1 MSTKSKTSKI
11 SRAARI
17 TTVVAGI
24 QKHFSGMATLMLNN
38 TSINTAAFVSQLQ
51 ADIALSNKATATRA
65 QLTTDVNAAN
75 QSHAT
80 VDPLLRF
87 LRALVIGQFGDT
99 DASASILADFAMAPR
114 KTPSTSTA
122 TKAQAAAQAKATRV
136 ARGTAGPKQKA
147 KIKGVVPAAEP
158 TGSAAVTIPA
168 TPAASNA
175 PASPIKP
182 TTA

>member
-1 MSTKSKTSKI
+1 MTTKSKTSKV

-99 DASASILADFAMAPR
+99 DASASILADFAMSPR
-114 KTPSTSTA
+114 KPPSTNVDA
-122 TKAQAAAQAKATRV
+122 KAQAKAQAAATRV
-136 ARGTAGPKQKA
+136 ARGTKGPKQKA
-147 KIKGVVPAAEP
+147 KVKGVVPAAQP
-158 TGSAAVTIPA
+158 TGSATEAAPA
-168 TPAASNA
+168 TPAASTA
-175 PASPIKP
+175 PATPTKP
-182 TTA
+182 TT